1 VTARATLRICLVHRD
16 LPPLAGGG
24 VPHQVLRLARAL
36 SERGHVV
43 TIKTLTPTLG
53 EEAFSVERLPFG
65 AMWRSE
71 LFILLIFP
79 WIVAT
84 RRYKSYDIVHV
95 HGNSEWL
102 FRRRTP
108 VIRTFYGTAKQET
121 KHATRFRRRLS
132 QRFVSMCEW
141 VALSAADYTV
151 AISGGAAKS
160 LGRVDTVIP
169 CGVDLGT
176 FHPGPKSTVPAVLF
190 VGTLGGRKRG
200 QVLIDAFVRDVLPML
215 PSCEL
220 WLVSP
225 EAGTGPNVR
234 WLGRVSDHALASLYR
249 RAWIFCLPSSYEGFG
264 VPYIEAMASGTVVVA
279 TPNEGALEILTQ
291 DSGGVISS
299 EDQLGPVL
307 ARLLSD
313 SKERR
318 ARQDLGLHFV
328 QQFGWASV
336 VTQYENAYAA
346 AISHP

>member
-1 VTARATLRICLVHRD
+1 MTEATLRVCLVHRD

-36 SERGHVV
+36 SERGHLV
-43 TIKTLTPTLG
+43 TIKTLSPPSA

-65 AMWRSE
+65 VMWRSE
-71 LFILLIFP
+71 LFILIIFP

-84 RRYKSYDIVHV
+84 RRYRSYDIVHV

-121 KHATRFRRRLS
+121 RHATRFRRRLS

-151 AISGGAAKS
+151 AISGGAAKA
-160 LGRVDTVIP
+160 LGRVDRVIP
-169 CGVDLGT
+169 CGVDLST
-176 FHPGPKSTVPAVLF
+176 FHPGPKSTVPAILF

-200 QVLIDAFVRDVLPML
+200 QVLVDAFVRDVLPRL

-225 EAGTGPNVR
+225 EAATGPNVR
-234 WLGRVSDHALASLYR
+234 WLGKVSDPALASLYR
-249 RAWIFCLPSSYEGFG
+249 RAWIFCLPSTYEGFG

-279 TPNEGALEILTQ
+279 TPNEGALEVLTHE
-291 DSGGVISS
+291 SGGVISS
-299 EDQLGPVL
+299 EDQLGLVL

-313 SKERR
+313 SKDRR
-318 ARQDLGLHFV
+318 DRQDLGLLFV
-328 QQFGWASV
+328 RRFEWSSI
-336 VTQYENAYAA
+336 VTQYEEAYAA
-346 AISHP
+346 ATSRR